1 MGNTL
6 NTLRQFDY
14 LLRMIKEKQKKSMI
28 EWIGLVRSAL
38 MEVDEAI
45 GRSVIVLEDTE
56 PIVFDDFRKVM
67 ERIALD
73 LNMAK
78 RAFPLVKGVR
88 EEQEPVAP

>member
-1 MGNTL
+1 ML

-14 LLRMIKEKQKKSMI
+14 LLRMIKEKQKKSMV

-38 MEVDEAI
+38 VEVDEAI
-45 GRSVIVLEDTE
+45 GKNVIVLEQTE
-56 PIVFDDFRKVM
+56 PVSFDDFRKVM

-78 RAFPLVKGVR
+78 KAFPLENGPAK
-88 EEQEPVAP
+88 EEERSQLTP